1 MPVRNRSRGGAARK
15 YGDRLVLDGI
25 FFVLR
30 SGCQWRMIPRDLLPW
45 DAAYRWYRAWTA
57 DGTWDRIHDALR
69 GQVRAAAGRDPAPSA
84 GVLDAQSV
92 LTSEGGQSR
101 GYDAG
106 KRTRGRKRHIVT
118 DTLGLLLAV
127 MVTSASVQDR
137 HGGKAIL
144 EQAAARFGSLALIWA
159 DAGYANQVDDG
170 LVTWARAAAG
180 VVLEIVKRSDDVKG
194 FQVLPR
200 RWVVERTLC
209 AARRFAVSPAQP
221 GGIRREVP
229 GSNGLPGSER
239 LRGQQHARKPGGRVQ
254 WSGTARR
261 GDPRDMAKAGL
272 PESQS
277 PVDASSHPPERPL
290 KPAPCSASE
299 SKVAGAPPEHGATP
313 SEGVQGDEW
322 GAYVTLT
329 RTAKTNAGSP
339 AGREPQGDG
348 GLVVVAG
355 VTTGQGGRE
364 SRPQGEGGQVIGHR
378 QIGRYA

>member
-1 MPVRNRSRGGAARK
+1 MPARDPAKGGAPRK

-69 GQVRAAAGRDPAPSA
+69 DQVRIAGGRDPAPSA

-92 LTSEGGQSR
+92 LTGEGGQAR

-144 EQAAARFGSLALIWA
+144 ERLAARFPGIALIWA
-159 DAGYANQVDDG
+159 DAGYANKIDSG
-170 LVTWARAAAG
+170 LVTWARTATG
-180 VVLEIVKRSDDVKG
+180 IVLEIVKRSDDVTG

-200 RWVVERTLC
+200 RRVVERTFGWLIRN
-209 AARRFAVSPAQP
+209 RRLS
-221 GGIRREVP
+221 RDY
-229 GSNGLPGSER
+229 ER
-239 LRGQQHARKPGGRVQ
+239 LTGNSEAMIKIAMIRLMATRLAGEQVR
-254 WSGTARR
+254 WSN
-261 GDPRDMAKAGL
+261 
-272 PESQS
+272 
-277 PVDASSHPPERPL
+277 
-290 KPAPCSASE
+290 
-299 SKVAGAPPEHGATP
+299 
-313 SEGVQGDEW
+313 
-322 GAYVTLT
+322 
-329 RTAKTNAGSP
+329 RTM
-339 AGREPQGDG
+339 
-348 GLVVVAG
+348 
-355 VTTGQGGRE
+355 
-364 SRPQGEGGQVIGHR
+364 
-378 QIGRYA
+378 

>member
-1 MPVRNRSRGGAARK
+1 VIAPLMPVRDQSRGGAPRK
-15 YGDRLVLDGI
+15 YGDRLVLDAI

-69 GQVRAAAGRDPAPSA
+69 GQVRIGQGRDPAPSA

-137 HGGKAIL
+137 HGGRAIL

-159 DAGYANQVDDG
+159 DAGYANQIDEG
-170 LVTWARAAAG
+170 LVTWARTAIG
-180 VVLEIVKRSDDVKG
+180 VVLEIVRRSDDVKG

-200 RWVVERTLC
+200 RWVVERTFGWLVRNRRL
-209 AARRFAVSPAQP
+209 ARDY
-221 GGIRREVP
+221 
-229 GSNGLPGSER
+229 ER
-239 LRGQQHARKPGGRVQ
+239 LTSCSETMIKIAMIRLMTIRLAGEQTRWSNRV
-254 WSGTARR
+254 
-261 GDPRDMAKAGL
+261 M
-272 PESQS
+272 
-277 PVDASSHPPERPL
+277 
-290 KPAPCSASE
+290 
-299 SKVAGAPPEHGATP
+299 
-313 SEGVQGDEW
+313 
-322 GAYVTLT
+322 
-329 RTAKTNAGSP
+329 
-339 AGREPQGDG
+339 
-348 GLVVVAG
+348 
-355 VTTGQGGRE
+355 
-364 SRPQGEGGQVIGHR
+364 
-378 QIGRYA
+378 